1 MLTLDDL
8 ASRLDRAT
16 VKGDYLSARC
26 PAHADNNPSLTASV
40 GDTGAIV
47 VHCHAGCDQA
57 DVLAALDVDAIDL
70 FPVKTTTTNGDKRH
84 IVKTYPYVDADGR
97 LVAEVVRYTPKAFR
111 QRRPDGRGGVEWKAP
126 AHMPLYRLPEVLR
139 AVAEG
144 FTVWICEGEK
154 DADALQEVLPEGE
167 VATTCPGGAKKWKP
181 HHTEALIGA
190 DVIIVRDRD
199 EAGKAH
205 AAAVADALGPV
216 ADVTVCEPFEGKDV
230 YDHLHAGRSLN
241 ELVPVALDVPAAVRA
256 EVPRYIDWEALWA
269 KDTTQADWL
278 YEDVL
283 ARGRGHAFYAAH
295 KLGKSLFLLWVCWQ
309 LAKRPDCVVVY
320 LDFEMTEEDVLE
332 RLEDMGATPADLARL
347 KYALLPALPPL
358 DTAEGGAAL
367 DRWIEEVQQDH
378 PGRHVVV
385 VIDTTSRVISGR
397 ENDSDTFIAFYRHTG
412 MRLKRRG
419 VTWARLDHAGKDP
432 DKAQRGSSAKGD
444 DVDIVWRMTRVQSGV
459 QLAHHGVTRIGW
471 APERVTFDIVNDPLR
486 YVPTRQAYPAGT
498 KEVAALLDSLSVPV
512 DTSANQAASIL
523 RDAQQSKR
531 RALVQA
537 AVRYRREAA

>member
-1 MLTLDDL
+1 MITLDDL
-8 ASRLDRAT
+8 AGRLDRAT
-16 VKGDYLSARC
+16 IKGDNLSARC
-26 PAHADNNPSLTASV
+26 PAHTDNTPSLTASI

-57 DVLAALDVDAIDL
+57 DVLAALNVDAVDL
-70 FPVKTTTTNGDKRH
+70 FPATTTGDKRR
-84 IVKTYPYVDADGR
+84 IVKTYPYLDAEGR
-97 LVAEVVRYTPKAFR
+97 LVAEVVRYSPKDFR

-126 AHMPLYRLPEVLR
+126 AHMPLYRLPDVLR
-139 AVAEG
+139 AVREG

-154 DADALQEVLPEGE
+154 DADALQAVLPEGE
-167 VATTCPGGAKKWKP
+167 VATSCAGGAKKWKP
-181 HHTEALIGA
+181 HHTEVLVGA

-199 EAGKAH
+199 DVGKAH
-205 AAAVADALGPV
+205 AATVAEALRPV
-216 ADVTVCEPFEGKDV
+216 AAVTLCEPFEGKDV
-230 YDHLHAGRSLN
+230 YDHLYAGRTLD
-241 ELVPVALDVPAAVRA
+241 ELVPVTLDEPEAVRA

-269 KDTTQADWL
+269 KDTAQADWL

-295 KLGKSLFLLWVCWQ
+295 KLGKSLFLLWVCLQ

-367 DRWIEEVQQDH
+367 DRWIEEVQRDH
-378 PGRHVVV
+378 PGCHVVA

-412 MRLKRRG
+412 MLLKRRG

-444 DVDIVWRMTRVQSGV
+444 DVDLVWRMTRVQAGV

-471 APERVTFDIVNDPLR
+471 APDRVTFNIVNDPLR
-486 YVPTRQAYPAGT
+486 YVAVQQAYPAGT
-498 KEVAALLDSLSVPV
+498 KDLADLLDTLDVPV
-512 DTSANQAASIL
+512 DTSANKAAGIL
-523 RDAQQSKR
+523 RDAQQPKR
-531 RALVQA
+531 RGLVQA
-537 AVRYRREAA
+537 AVRYRRQAA